1 LSFIELPRR
10 RVALVQCL
18 QHGGGQQAEDPLL
31 LLGVEVMPPNRAE
44 KLLRARR
51 HAAA

>member
-1 LSFIELPRR
+1 LSIIDHLRR

-18 QHGGGQQAEDPLL
+18 QQGGGQQAEDLL
-31 LLGVEVMPPNRAE
+31 LVLGVEVVPPNRAE
-44 KLLRARR
+44 RLMRARR